1 VRISKLAAN
10 PGTQSRAWQSKPD
23 DNYWSEGMK
32 KLDLSRATSL
42 ALCVAVSLALS
53 FTVADA
59 IAALGMKS
67 IAALGGSQTSA
78 QPILAQSR
86 QAAVFDSARV
96 C

>member
-1 VRISKLAAN
+1 
-10 PGTQSRAWQSKPD
+10 
-23 DNYWSEGMK
+23 MK
-32 KLDLSRATSL
+32 KLDLSRTTPL

-67 IAALGGSQTSA
+67 IAALEGSQTPA

-86 QAAVFDSARV
+86 HAAVVDADRV